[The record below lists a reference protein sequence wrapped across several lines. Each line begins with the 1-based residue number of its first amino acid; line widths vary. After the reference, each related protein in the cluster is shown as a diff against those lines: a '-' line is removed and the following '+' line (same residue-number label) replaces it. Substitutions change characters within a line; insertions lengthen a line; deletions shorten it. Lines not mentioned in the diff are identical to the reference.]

1 MDLVAANE
9 NGTSVV
15 SLSGRIDSSNAK
27 KFEEAMLAQVGAAA
41 GGVLVDLKGLEYI
54 SSAGLRVI
62 LLAAKQ
68 QQRQGRKFA
77 LCSPSPEILEVF
89 EVSGFNKIIDIHGA
103 KADALAK
110 F

>member
-9 NGTSVV
+9 NGVTV
-15 SLSGRIDSSNAK
+15 LALAGRIDSSNAK
-27 KFEEAMLAQVGAAA
+27 KFEEAMLKQVDAASA
-41 GGVLVDLKGLEYI
+41 GVLVDLKDLEYI

-77 LCSPSPEILEVF
+77 LCTPSPEILEVF